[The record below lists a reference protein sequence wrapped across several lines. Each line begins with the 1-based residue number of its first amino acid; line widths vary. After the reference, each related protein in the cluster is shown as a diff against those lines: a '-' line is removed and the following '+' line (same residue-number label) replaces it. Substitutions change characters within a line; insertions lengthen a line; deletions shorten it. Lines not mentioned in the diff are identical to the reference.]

1 MDIIERARK
10 LRPII
15 ERAMEKE
22 DDKTASEAAE
32 LYPKMN
38 FDGSLIK
45 AGTRINW
52 KGEIKKAAVD
62 LWDREENSPENAAN
76 LWAELDFIDG
86 VRVIPEVITAEKAF
100 SMGEMG
106 FYKPKGKIY
115 KSLLDK
121 NVYSPEVYPD
131 GWEEQK

>member
-32 LYPKMN
+32 FYPKMN
-38 FDGSLIK
+38 FGGSLIK

-106 FYKPKGKIY
+106 FYKPEGKIY

-121 NVYSPEVYPD
+121 NVYSPKVYPD